1 MCFIGQPRAARGLY
15 TRPVDKN
22 GDAGLERI
30 KHLETQLARA
40 PIRSSPHPL
49 LAMAIRIEAK
59 LYRKSLDVAQASNR
73 PARNPGSRSRAVFG
87 SSASAKSRSVP

>member
-1 MCFIGQPRAARGLY
+1 MRGRY

-22 GDAGLERI
+22 GDARLERI
-30 KHLETQLARA
+30 KHLERQLARA
-40 PIRSSPHPL
+40 PIRSSRHRL

-73 PARNPGSRSRAVFG
+73 PARSPSCLSRALLLG
-87 SSASAKSRSVP
+87 SAAAKSRSVP